1 MKLKDIIN
9 LIDENA
15 TVFIITDE
23 DEEPIAVYNG
33 KDSIDSCNG
42 DYEVVKIIAEAH
54 DGIDI
59 LITT

>member
-1 MKLKDIIN
+1 MLLKDIIN

-15 TVFIITDE
+15 TVFVRTEE

-33 KDSIDSCNG
+33 KESIDACCN
-42 DYEVVKIIAEAH
+42 DYRVIRIEACAH

-59 LITT
+59 IVAT